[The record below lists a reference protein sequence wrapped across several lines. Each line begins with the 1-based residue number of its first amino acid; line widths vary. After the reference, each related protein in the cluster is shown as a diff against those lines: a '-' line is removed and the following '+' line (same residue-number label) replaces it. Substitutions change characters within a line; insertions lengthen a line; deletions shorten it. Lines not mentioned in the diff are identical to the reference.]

1 MVVEELMAI
10 FNEPAAGARICGL
23 LREGLTNG
31 AAIPEIE
38 TEAEQAAHYLL
49 GCVNFQ
55 ALMMVYATAND
66 LSDENEEA
74 DVRRVVSDMADAYLR
89 TLVDAV
95 MFMRGPVGQHIC
107 EKGY

>member
-1 MVVEELMAI
+1 MMMVEDLKAM
-10 FNEPAAGARICGL
+10 FDEPAAGARIFAL

-55 ALMMVYATAND
+55 ALMMVYATANN
-66 LSDENEEA
+66 LSDPEDAE
-74 DVRRVVSDMADAYLR
+74 VRRVVSDMADTHLR
-89 TLVDAV
+89 DMVAAV
-95 MFMRGPVGQHIC
+95 MFMRGPVGLHIC
-107 EKGY
+107 EKGF